1 MNKQSLKRNILLAMF
16 FLPVFF
22 LLQCQYAN
30 KAMKEL
36 NEPSAKKDRSSSSN
50 AGIYKS
56 SSSKANGSSG
66 SNSEVK
72 KVRKEAN

>member
-1 MNKQSLKRNILLAMF
+1 MNTIKRRILLAMF

-22 LLQCQYAN
+22 LLQCQYVN

-50 AGIYKS
+50 AEIRKS
-56 SSSKANGSSG
+56 SSSKANGNSS
-66 SNSEVK
+66 SSSETK